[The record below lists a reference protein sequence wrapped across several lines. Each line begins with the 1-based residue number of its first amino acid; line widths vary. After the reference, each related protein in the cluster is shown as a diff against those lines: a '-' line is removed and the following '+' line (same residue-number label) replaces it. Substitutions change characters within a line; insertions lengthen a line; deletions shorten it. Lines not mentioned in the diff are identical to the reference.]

1 VINMNPIFIDGK
13 PFVSIEVKLPKT
25 NLLAI
30 STDNGYVMCGAL
42 DIELLR
48 NKLESRQI
56 IAARATGVRTI
67 DELLNGHV
75 ESCTQAA
82 EGIGIHKNMPIRDA
96 LLLMEQSLK

>member
-1 VINMNPIFIDGK
+1 VINMNPIFIDGE

-48 NKLESRQI
+48 NKLASRQI
-56 IAARATGVRTI
+56 IAARATGVKTI
-67 DELLNGHV
+67 DELLYGHV

-82 EGIGIHKNMPIRDA
+82 EEIGIHKNMPIRDA
-96 LLLMEQSLK
+96 LLLMKQIHK